1 VLWPEEHYQYSMWA
15 LDTGEDTLNDG
26 LPNGPTGANRPSE
39 EGLLPTRNI
48 TPLGEGDVIAETN
61 GTLVTRSSVVIEL

>member
-1 VLWPEEHYQYSMWA
+1 VLWLEEHYQYSMWA

-26 LPNGPTGANRPSE
+26 LPNGPAGANRPSE

-48 TPLGEGDVIAETN
+48 TPLGEGDSYRGDQRDA
-61 GTLVTRSSVVIEL
+61 GD